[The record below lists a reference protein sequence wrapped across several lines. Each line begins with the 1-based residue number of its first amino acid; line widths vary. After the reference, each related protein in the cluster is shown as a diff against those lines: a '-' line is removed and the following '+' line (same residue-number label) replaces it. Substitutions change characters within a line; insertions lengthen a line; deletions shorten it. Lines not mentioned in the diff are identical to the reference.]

1 MKLFLVVFVLA
12 FVLYLKY
19 YGNACVCFSLPSSLS
34 LPPSPSLYLAFIPS
48 FTLFCAL
55 SLSLSLSLS
64 HCRWLALSSP
74 PRTPLFSVHSAASS
88 PDHLYFL
95 SWLRFSYS
103 HTCKRADLVVETV
116 FLFEICATLFIG
128 RYKNGEYVV
137 ILIHEYDMSHLY
149 YAQLY
154 LTFGTRQIQ
163 RLLAV
168 AKIIHEQNPYITAVT
183 L

>member
-1 MKLFLVVFVLA
+1 MRV
-12 FVLYLKY
+12 YL
-19 YGNACVCFSLPSSLS
+19 SLS
-34 LPPSPSLYLAFIPS
+34 LPRFLSLPLPRSISLSFPHSHCFVPSLPLSLYF
-48 FTLFCAL
+48 
-55 SLSLSLSLS
+55 SLSLARSLFPLT
-64 HCRWLALSSP
+64 H
-74 PRTPLFSVHSAASS
+74 TPFSVPSAVSS